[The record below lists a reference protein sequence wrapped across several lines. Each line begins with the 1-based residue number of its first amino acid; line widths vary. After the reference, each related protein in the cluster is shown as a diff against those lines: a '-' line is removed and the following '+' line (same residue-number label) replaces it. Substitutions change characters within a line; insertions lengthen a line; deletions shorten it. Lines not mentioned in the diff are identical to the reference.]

1 MTVEHKS
8 DVELVV
14 LARRGNR
21 RAFGE
26 LVTRH
31 YDMAVRLSMRMVRDE
46 ECARELVQEAA
57 LQGLLSLDRLQD
69 DSLFGSWFCG
79 IALNLS
85 RSYLRLR
92 KAEFPSWESLVG
104 GLFPMEEVLV
114 DPEPGPEESLEV
126 RGAHRQVLG
135 AVEELSPKLRR
146 ATLLFYFEQLSL
158 REIAALLDC
167 SVGAVKGRLHK
178 ARKELRER
186 LWPLYA
192 QDYPAMERKNEMTKV
207 EIADVID
214 QDGKSFLIFLLDRE
228 NRRCIPITIG
238 VFEGNCLAMGLR
250 GISTPRPVTAQFAAN
265 ILEAVGAELEE
276 VRIEKLEKDIF
287 YAVAKVRSGDEVRE
301 LDARPSDA
309 MGVAV
314 LAGSPIYVTDQVWE
328 KCGRELSDEE
338 MAQLGHG
345 LEQMAEAYDK
355 KVVEQKAQAKFV
367 AEAEEPEEDAVL
379 VCIEL
384 GRGKAEAEEL
394 EVGGVLAM
402 NKKTGE
408 AALLRIDGEPRFI
421 GGVVF
426 TGSQSGLKVGRI
438 TQEQDVE
445 EDGEKNVSFE
455 MGRGWL
461 TGEKAGD
468 IGGGSLVLVEKMAGE
483 PIDVLIDGELVGRG
497 VVVVVEDQLGV
508 RVGELI

>member
-1 MTVEHKS
+1 MEQKT
-8 DVELVV
+8 DIELVS
-14 LARRGNR
+14 LARQGSRK
-21 RAFGE
+21 AFGE
-26 LVTRH
+26 LITRH
-31 YDMAVRLSMRMVRDE
+31 YDMAVRLSRRMVGEE

-57 LQGLLSLDRLQD
+57 LQGLLSLDRLRD
-69 DSLFGSWFCG
+69 GSLFGSWFCG

-92 KAEFPSWESLVG
+92 KAEFSSWESLVG
-104 GLFPMEEVLV
+104 GAFPADEVLV
-114 DPEPGPEESLEV
+114 DREPGPEELLEA
-126 RGAHRQVLG
+126 RDAHRQVLG

-192 QDYPAMERKNEMTKV
+192 EDYPAAERKNEMTKV

-214 QDGKSFLIFLLDRE
+214 QDGKSFLVFLLDRE

-238 VFEGNCLAMGLR
+238 VFEGNSLAMGLR

-287 YAVAKVRSGDEVRE
+287 YAVAKVRSGEEVRE

-328 KCGRELSDEE
+328 KCGRELGDEE

-345 LEQMAEAYDK
+345 LAQMAEAYDK
-355 KVVEQKAQAKFV
+355 KMVEQKAQGRFV
-367 AEAEEPEEDAVL
+367 AEAEKPEEDAVL

-384 GRGKAEAEEL
+384 GRGTAEAGEL
-394 EVGGVLAM
+394 EVGAVLAM
-402 NKKTGE
+402 DRKTGE

-421 GGVVF
+421 GGVVT
-426 TGSQSGLKVGRI
+426 TGSQFGLKVGRI
-438 TQEQDVE
+438 AQEQDVE
-445 EDGEKNVSFE
+445 EDGEKNISFE

-461 TGEKAGD
+461 TGERAGD
-468 IGGGSLVLVEKMAGE
+468 IGGGSLVQMGKMAGE
-483 PIDVLIDGELVGRG
+483 PIDILMDGEIVARG
-497 VVVVVEDQLGV
+497 EVVVIDDQLGV
-508 RVGELI
+508 RVVELI

>member
-1 MTVEHKS
+1 MTVEQKT

-14 LARRGNR
+14 LARQGNR

-26 LVTRH
+26 LITRH
-31 YDMAVRLSMRMVRDE
+31 YDMAVRLSMRMVGEE

-57 LQGLLSLDRLQD
+57 LQALLSLDRLRED
-69 DSLFGSWFCG
+69 NLFGSWFCG

-85 RSYLRLR
+85 RSYLRLQQ
-92 KAEFPSWESLVG
+92 AEFPSWESLVG
-104 GLFPMEEVLV
+104 GVYLPDEGLV
-114 DPEPGPEESLEV
+114 DPEPGPEEWLEV
-126 RGAHRQVLG
+126 RDVHRQVLG

-158 REIAALLDC
+158 REIAALLGC

-192 QDYPAMERKNEMTKV
+192 QDYPATERKIGMTKV
-207 EIADVID
+207 EIADLFD
-214 QDGKSFLIFLLDRE
+214 QEGKSFMVTLLDRE
-228 NRRCIPITIG
+228 NRRCIHIVIG
-238 VFEGNCLAMGLR
+238 VVEGNCLAMGLR

-276 VRIEKLEKDIF
+276 VRIEKLEKDVF
-287 YAVAKVRSGDEVRE
+287 YAVAKVRSGDEVKE

-314 LAGSPIYVTDQVWE
+314 LTGSPIYVTDQVWE
-328 KCGRELSDEE
+328 RSGRELSDEE

-345 LEQMAEAYDK
+345 LAQMAEAYDK
-355 KVVEQKAQAKFV
+355 MVVEQKAQGRFV
-367 AEAEEPEEDAVL
+367 AEAEKPEGDAAL

-384 GRGKAEAEEL
+384 GRGKAEAGEL
-394 EVGGVLAM
+394 EVGAVLAM
-402 NKKTGE
+402 DKKTGE

-421 GGVVF
+421 GGVVT
-426 TGSQSGLKVGRI
+426 TGSQFGLKVGRI
-438 TQEQDVE
+438 AQEQDTE
-445 EDGEKNVSFE
+445 EDGEKNVLFE

-461 TGEKAGD
+461 TGERAGE

-483 PIDVLIDGELVGRG
+483 PIDILIDGELVGRG
-497 VVVVVEDQLGV
+497 MVVVVDDKLGV
-508 RVGELI
+508 RVVELI